1 MKGEK
6 KIMTTYTAHC
16 KFCKEKYEVKSE
28 WIPDD
33 ILDLIID
40 IKHFFHLIK
49 HHYKEC
55 GFKKLTKIFFKI
67 WKNIFK
73 CIGIV
78 LLILIK
84 IILYPIYLLLKLLYK

>member
-1 MKGEK
+1 
-6 KIMTTYTAHC
+6 MTTYTIYC
-16 KFCKEKYEVKSE
+16 KFCGKKYEEKSE

-40 IKHFFHLIK
+40 IKFFFHLIH

-55 GFKKLTKIFFKI
+55 GFKKFVKAFFKI
-67 WKNIFK
+67 LVKFFK
-73 CIGIV
+73 CVGIV

-84 IILYPIYLLLKLLYK
+84 IILYPIYLLLNLLY